1 LSHPSSNPSLTST
14 NLSLPQAN
22 TVEDR
27 ILTLQAT
34 KAELAKAALDGGDMG
49 KANKLSMADVLY
61 LFRGEA
67 APVKKGRNR
76 LDDDA

>member
-1 LSHPSSNPSLTST
+1 
-14 NLSLPQAN
+14 
-22 TVEDR
+22 VEDR

-34 KAELAKAALDGGDMG
+34 KADLAKAALDGGDMG

-67 APVKKGRNR
+67 VPARKGKSR
-76 LDDDA
+76 LDEDE